1 MPARTL
7 IVFPASLYGGRWA
20 TGPRVKPEL
29 VSMHT
34 MLVRRGVAANVLDLE
49 NEVGNPGA
57 VDREAFF
64 ANAERLLE
72 DVEADLIV
80 LSCSSSLQYKASLA
94 VAEIVRR
101 HHPDVTIA
109 ATGFHPSVRPDDFM
123 YDGSPF
129 DYVIVGEP
137 ELPVC
142 ELAASAVRR
151 PGETTVL
158 DGVPYEL
165 SAEVVPD
172 YSLYPYIKT
181 KLPTLPVYFSR
192 GCPYPGAAC
201 MRVPGQPAGWRAFP
215 VDVTLRM
222 ISELCEYEPG
232 RISVMDP
239 SFGLYDTWRREVLK
253 ALAADRNLRVPV
265 SISARPEA
273 FARKDLDMVYQARMR
288 LRLDVDTLSPKL
300 LQITG
305 ASPHPLDYVEK
316 ALDLMTYANAKG
328 IPGLITVVFNRPG
341 ETRET
346 ADETLDRLEAYVAAQ
361 PNASLR
367 LAATTWAYMPYADE
381 STDIDFPAE
390 RYGTRYMHAEWW
402 REGIP
407 FERAARAV
415 IASSDL
421 SDLEPGD
428 DSYWRPRFDA
438 LAEEIGRKL
447 TQEAQR
453 GVRSHE
459 AVSSGAAD
467 VPHGFWIE
475 PRWH

>member
-7 IVFPASLYGGRWA
+7 IVFPASLYGGSWA

-34 MLVRRGVAANVLDLE
+34 VLSRRGVQTGVLDLE

-64 ANAERLLE
+64 ANAERLLL
-72 DVEADLIV
+72 DIEADLV
-80 LSCSSSLQYKASLA
+80 LISCSSSLQYNASLA

-101 HHPDVTIA
+101 LHPAVTIA
-109 ATGFHPSVRPDDFM
+109 VSGFHPSVRQDDFT
-123 YDGSPF
+123 YGSSPF

-142 ELAASAVRR
+142 ELALGARAR
-151 PGETTVL
+151 PAETVVL
-158 DGVPYEL
+158 DGVPYDL
-165 SAEVVPD
+165 NADAVPD
-172 YSLYPYIKT
+172 YSLYPYIKA

-201 MRVPGQPAGWRAFP
+201 MRVPGQPTGWRAFP
-215 VDVTLRM
+215 VDVTLRL
-222 ISELCEYEPG
+222 IADLCAFEPG

-239 SFGLYDTWRREVLK
+239 SFGLYDAWRREVLT
-253 ALAADRNLRVPV
+253 ALAADRNRQVPV

-273 FARKDLDMVYQARMR
+273 FARKDLDLVYDARMR
-288 LRLDVDTLSPKL
+288 LRLDVETLSPKL
-300 LQITG
+300 LQLTG

-328 IPGLITVVFNRPG
+328 IPGVITLVFNRPG

-346 ADETLDRLEAYVAAQ
+346 AQETLERLESYVAAQ

-367 LAATTWAYMPYADE
+367 LAATNWAYMPYADE
-381 STDIDFPAE
+381 STDIDFPAQ

-407 FERAARAV
+407 FEKAARAV
-415 IASSDL
+415 IASKDL

-438 LAEEIGRKL
+438 LADEIGGKL